1 MKTYWQKI
9 FLLIM
14 FIWAMVSKISSMTFP
29 TNWEVVPYPNES
41 ADVKAAPF
49 HLDQTTVIAYPTGK
63 NGEED
68 LAYLLCEFIE
78 ESIGYGL
85 EVTDTDKISPSE
97 NQIYLCIDPTIANT
111 EQYQID
117 ISPESIVIRGGSE
130 RGLYYGIQ
138 TLRKT
143 LPVAAPSVENVSPTF
158 RNEIYSPSDI
168 KRVNEFDFSS
178 GYYSGSPRIPHR
190 IIEVDLSGIVMTSYD
205 FRNFL
210 DILSFHFINGLKCTL
225 SKEQQDKI
233 GTEHLRNYA
242 SERYIDILTSVD
254 SLSCEKI
261 KLNDNDRNYIKRL
274 YSVENCDSA
283 MATVIS
289 IDASIFENYS
299 DLQKRMLPRLA
310 AATESLWMDA
320 EQLDF
325 MRFSKAIRLMSRYYR
340 LFGWFYSDEMTAVDA
355 TIKSDATTK
364 SIIIELSSLSAE
376 STIMYS
382 HPDFGDTY
390 QYYDSP
396 ITITGSGVLKASSI
410 QPDNQRSDFSQEF
423 DFNKATFS
431 IVKTDSTLLYG
442 KNRNPV
448 TMVDARRG
456 NELSID
462 NDEWVGFNSIDGNPV
477 ELTIEMEHEQKVNT
491 IEIGVFND
499 AADRI
504 LSPKQIDVLLSIDG
518 KNYTKAKLKK
528 AKDLS
533 RISYGTDLIVV
544 GIKAATAKFV
554 KLVLHP
560 SEQASKM
567 YIDEIA
573 IH

>member
-1 MKTYWQKI
+1 MKMYWQKI
-9 FLLIM
+9 FLFTIFM
-14 FIWAMVSKISSMTFP
+14 WTMVSEISSMTFP

-49 HLDQTTVIAYPTGK
+49 HLDQTTVIAYPTDK
-63 NGEED
+63 NAEED

-78 ESIGYGL
+78 EAVGYGL
-85 EVTDTDKISPSE
+85 EVTDTEEISPSE
-97 NQIYLCIDPTIANT
+97 NQIYLCIDSSISNT

-117 ISPESIVIRGGSE
+117 VSPESIIIRGSSE

-138 TLRKT
+138 TFRKT
-143 LPVAAPSVENVSPTF
+143 FPVAAPSVGDVSPSL
-158 RNEIYSPSDI
+158 RAGIYSPSDI
-168 KRVNEFDFSS
+168 QRVNEFDVSS
-178 GYYSGSPRIPHR
+178 GYYRGSPRIPHR
-190 IIEVDLSGIVMTSYD
+190 IIEVDLSGIAMTSYD

-210 DILSFHFINGLKCTL
+210 DMLAFHSINGLKCTL
-225 SKEQQDKI
+225 SEEQQDKI
-233 GTEHLRNYA
+233 GIENLRKYA
-242 SERYIDILTSVD
+242 SERYIDILTSID
-254 SLSCEKI
+254 SLNCKKI
-261 KLNDNDRNYIKRL
+261 RLTDNDRNYIKHL

-283 MATVIS
+283 MAAVIS
-289 IDASIFENYS
+289 IDVSAFENYS

-310 AATESLWMDA
+310 AVAETLWIDA
-320 EQLDF
+320 DQLDF
-325 MRFSKAIRLMSRYYR
+325 VRFSRAIRLMSRYYR
-340 LFGWFYSDEMTAVDA
+340 LFGWNYSDEMTAVDA

-364 SIIIELSSLSAE
+364 SIIVELSALSAE
-376 STIMYS
+376 STIIYS

-410 QPDNQRSDFSQEF
+410 QPDSQRSDFSHEF

-431 IVKTDSTLLYG
+431 IVEIDSTLLYG
-442 KNRNPV
+442 QNCNPV

-491 IEIGVFND
+491 IEIGVFNE
-499 AADRI
+499 ADERI
-504 LSPKQIDVLLSIDG
+504 LSPKQIDVFLSIDG

-528 AKDLS
+528 AKDVD

-560 SEQASKM
+560 SEQATKM